1 MRDWEVCSLSMVNNL
16 SNCITM
22 FPDSI
27 IVLSSLGKS
36 RNLISSELE
45 YIGRSRISDS
55 IEPDGA
61 NVEDSSILVLTTC
74 NLLT

>member
-1 MRDWEVCSLSMVNNL
+1 MRDSEDCSLSMVNNL

-55 IEPDGA
+55 IGPDGA
-61 NVEDSSILVLTTC
+61 NVEDSSILVVTTC